1 MAYNRCMTDSPRSG
15 ELDLAIIGGGA
26 AGVLVAI
33 QVLRQ
38 ARAPLA
44 LALFEPASQLAQ
56 GIAYATPWPEHL
68 LNVPA
73 AKMSA
78 FPDQPGDFLDYLL
91 AIDAY
96 PGEPR
101 EVLGERYAS
110 RHHFA
115 AYLQQRLQDAVAAS
129 SARLQVLAQPVL
141 GLQPDDHGYQLQLGG
156 GHTRHAAQVV
166 LATGNSMRP
175 LPVAGADALPAD
187 DVIEAWDYDGVRTL
201 AGAHALAIV
210 GSGLSM
216 ADTVLALVA
225 AGHTGPLHV
234 ISRHGLLPLPH
245 AHGGLPDFD
254 PATLLPMTLRQR
266 MHALRGYARQAQA
279 DGLPWQGVMDRIRPH
294 GQALWCSLDDA
305 DQRRFLRHVVRYW
318 DVHRH
323 RIAEQVHAQ
332 LQALQDSGQL
342 HLHRARLQ
350 HVGREGERLWL
361 SGREAAGGDRQ
372 WTIGGVINATGVE
385 TRASA
390 LRNPLLQQLQA
401 DGLARPG
408 PHGLGLDS
416 TVPGDRLLS
425 ASGQPQ
431 ARLGVLGS
439 LRIGSLWES
448 LAVPELRQQ
457 AQALATQM
465 VAGAATAMP

>member
-1 MAYNRCMTDSPRSG
+1 MAYNRRMTDSPRNG

-38 ARAPLA
+38 AKAPLA
-44 LALFEPASQLAQ
+44 IAIFEPASQLAQ

-78 FPDQPGDFLDYLL
+78 FADQPGDFLDYLM
-91 AIDAY
+91 AANAY
-96 PGEPR
+96 PGQAR
-101 EVLGERYAS
+101 EVLGERYVC
-110 RHHFA
+110 RHYFA
-115 AYLQQRLQDAVAAS
+115 AYLQQRLQEAAAAS
-129 SARLQVLAQPVL
+129 PAQLQVIAQPVL
-141 GLQPDDHGYQLQLGG
+141 GLQLDDHGYRLTLGDAR
-156 GHTRHAAQVV
+156 TLHAVQAV

-175 LPVAGADALPAD
+175 LPVAGAEALPAD

-201 AGAHALAIV
+201 AGEQAVAIV

-245 AHGGLPDFD
+245 AHGGLPTFD
-254 PATLLPMTLRQR
+254 PATLLQMNLRQR
-266 MHALRGYARQAQA
+266 LRALRGFARQAQA

-294 GQALWCSLDDA
+294 GQALWCSLDAA

-323 RIAEQVHAQ
+323 RIAEEVDAQ
-332 LQALQDSGQL
+332 LQALIESGQL
-342 HLHRARLQ
+342 RIHRSRLQ
-350 HVGREGERLWL
+350 SVGREGDALRL
-361 SGREAAGGDRQ
+361 SGRDANGNEQ
-372 WTIGGVINATGVE
+372 HWTIGGVVNATGVE

-416 TVPGDRLLS
+416 TVPGDRLRS

-457 AQALATQM
+457 AQALATQV

>member
-1 MAYNRCMTDSPRSG
+1 MAYNRHMTDSPRNG

-44 LALFEPASQLAQ
+44 LAIFEPASQLAQ

-78 FPDQPGDFLDYLL
+78 FADQPGDFLDFLM
-91 AIDAY
+91 AAKAY
-96 PGEPR
+96 PGEAR
-101 EVLGERYAS
+101 EVLGERYVC
-110 RHHFA
+110 RHYFA
-115 AYLQQRLQDAVAAS
+115 AYLQQRLQEAAAAS
-129 SARLQVLAQPVL
+129 PAQLQVIAQPVL
-141 GLQPDDHGYQLQLGG
+141 GLQPDDHGYRLQLGDG
-156 GHTRHAAQVV
+156 PALHAAQVV

-187 DVIEAWDYDGVRTL
+187 AVIEAWDYDGVRTL
-201 AGAHALAIV
+201 AGAQAVAIV

-225 AGHTGPLHV
+225 AGHSGPLHV
-234 ISRHGLLPLPH
+234 FSRHGLLPLPH
-245 AHGGLPDFD
+245 AHGGLPAFE
-254 PATLLPMTLRQR
+254 PATLLPMGLRQR
-266 MHALRGYARQAQA
+266 LRALRGFARQAQA

-294 GQALWCSLDDA
+294 GQALWCSLDEA

-323 RIAEQVHAQ
+323 RIAEEVDAQ
-332 LQALQDSGQL
+332 LQALQATGQL
-342 HLHRARLQ
+342 RIHRARLQ
-350 HVGREGERLWL
+350 RIEADGDVLRL
-361 SGREAAGGDRQ
+361 SGRDASGAERHWA
-372 WTIGGVINATGVE
+372 IGAVINATGVE

-401 DGLARPG
+401 EGLARPG

-416 TVPGDRLLS
+416 TVPGDRLR
-425 ASGQPQ
+425 AAGGQPQ

-457 AQALATQM
+457 AQQLATQV